1 MRRVQ
6 KMEKEEMIRAI
17 NSLAKQPSCS
27 NPSVSYMIGEY
38 EMVMGVTENNLLSVL
53 IRKDMPDGDYDTTA
67 TDAINNLNSATPLG
81 CYFIEDIGGKKKYNY
96 RIYLPSDHFKSEK
109 AIKSFEEEVLNRA
122 DEGFSVLE
130 TRLILAMNKAPDLRM
145 I

>member
-1 MRRVQ
+1 
-6 KMEKEEMIRAI
+6 MIKAI
-17 NSLAKQPSCS
+17 HNLAKQPSNS
-27 NPSVSYMIGEY
+27 NASVSYTIGEY
-38 EMVMGVTENNLLSVL
+38 EMVMGVTENNLLSVI

-96 RIYLPSDHFKSEK
+96 RIYLPSDHFKSENAVK
-109 AIKSFEEEVLNRA
+109 AFEEEVINRA

-130 TRLILAMNKAPDLRM
+130 TRLILAMNKAPDRLM